1 MVTAIAS
8 ALMKVPVHHDLA
20 MTGEITLRGRVLP
33 IGGLKE
39 KLLAAHRGGIR
50 TVILPKENR
59 KDLRDVPRR
68 VLKAL
73 RLFLVEHVDDVLRE
87 ALVLPDPVAVFGPRN
102 DAVLVYLDGEAVS
115 GAAPAPTASVVPT
128 PLPPSVG
135 EQPGA

>member
-1 MVTAIAS
+1 
-8 ALMKVPVHHDLA
+8 MKAPVRHDLA

-39 KLLAAHRGGIR
+39 KLLAAHRGGIK

-73 RLFLVEHVDDVLRE
+73 RLVLVEHVDDVLRE
-87 ALVLPDPVAVFGPRN
+87 ALVLPDSNAVFGPRT
-102 DAVLVYLDGEAVS
+102 DAVLIYLDGEPVS
-115 GAAPAPTASVVPT
+115 FADGAAASSPPAQPGGAGPT
-128 PLPPSVG
+128 PPAGQPPG